1 MNASVGANLMV
12 AAAGIAFVLL
22 VALLAFMA
30 RPKFGEDPRG
40 QQILAT
46 DVTARARIVDLIDT
60 GNRYNDMPEVAVH
73 LEVLPANRPP
83 YPAVVRRV
91 ISVADIDLFARG
103 RMLTVKYDPAHPDRV
118 AIVDPGP

>member
-1 MNASVGANLMV
+1 MKVIYASL
-12 AAAGIAFVLL
+12 GIAAVILLLFFVFL
-22 VALLAFMA
+22 A
-30 RPKFGEDPRG
+30 RPKFGDDPRSR
-40 QQILAT
+40 QVLAAG
-46 DVTARARIVDLIDT
+46 VTAEARVVDLVDT